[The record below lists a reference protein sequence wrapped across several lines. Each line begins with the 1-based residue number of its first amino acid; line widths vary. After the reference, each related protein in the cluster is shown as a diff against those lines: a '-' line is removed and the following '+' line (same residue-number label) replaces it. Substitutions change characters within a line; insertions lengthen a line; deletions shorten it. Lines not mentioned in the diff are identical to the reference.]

1 MKFSTKLFITFIIAL
16 ILPTVLSVAVIFGI
30 ANYQSK
36 ILEKTY
42 GIENMSFKSLMSS
55 EQLIREINAKNFSDL
70 RKKITENPESLEDE
84 RFMEV
89 QNEKL
94 LPQFSYLMVRK
105 NGVVIF
111 DGW

>member
-16 ILPTVLSVAVIFGI
+16 ILPTFLSVAVIFGI

-70 RKKITENPESLEDE
+70 RKKITENQESLEDE
-84 RFMEV
+84 RFMEE
-89 QNEKL
+89 QN
-94 LPQFSYLMVRK
+94 
-105 NGVVIF
+105 
-111 DGW
+111 